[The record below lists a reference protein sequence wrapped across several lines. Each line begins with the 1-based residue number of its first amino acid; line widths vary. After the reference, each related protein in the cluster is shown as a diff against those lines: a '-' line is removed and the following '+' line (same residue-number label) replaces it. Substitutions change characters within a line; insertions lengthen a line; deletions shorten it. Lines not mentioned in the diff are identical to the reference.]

1 MYEDLIQSLRHHG
14 LENGGT
20 LGRHM
25 GIMDIAADTIER
37 LAKELEWKEKVLE
50 LAQRTERKAEAE
62 RDAAVR
68 DLEEIM
74 LSGGRNI
81 DTCNYCVTDT
91 CYDRG
96 GYELCAP
103 KWRGKAGAERGEQ

>member
-1 MYEDLIQSLRHHG
+1 MYEDLIQSLRRHG

-103 KWRGKAGAERGEQ
+103 KWRGRVEKRGGET